1 VVKPALGIHDDA
13 SAHCDARSRCAIG
26 SLVGIEWFECT
37 IEIPA
42 AHSESV
48 ANFLIDNGAPGL
60 QSDECGGVARLT
72 AYFSSEPPLH
82 ALACFCSAIGCPVPD
97 AEGIRV
103 RQVPNEDWGEN
114 WRAHFQPQGV
124 GSRLF
129 ICPPWDCA
137 APAGCLVVVIDPGM
151 AFGTGQHATTRG
163 CLLLLEGAASSG
175 QVTRALDV
183 GTGSGILAIAL
194 AKLGLPDVWAVDTD
208 ATACAIAEANV
219 ATNAVAAPLHI
230 CLSLDDVSGTFD
242 LVAANLFANLLE
254 EMTPR
259 LVGLLRPGGVLIC
272 SGFLTDDEHRV
283 RRAYES
289 RGLRLQRRHEEQSW
303 VTLAL
308 HRPTEP

>member
-1 VVKPALGIHDDA
+1 M
-13 SAHCDARSRCAIG
+13 RS
-26 SLVGIEWFECT
+26 EWFECT
-37 IEIPA
+37 IEVPA
-42 AHSESV
+42 RHSESV

-60 QSDECGGVARLT
+60 QLDECAGVARLT
-72 AYFSSEPPLH
+72 AYFSAQPPLD
-82 ALACFCSAIGCPVPD
+82 ALACFCSAIGCPLSD
-97 AEGIRV
+97 TESIRV
-103 RQVPNEDWGEN
+103 RPVPNEDWGEN
-114 WRAHFQPQGV
+114 WRAHFQPQTV

-137 APAGCLVVVIDPGM
+137 APVGRLAVVIDPGM

-163 CLLLLEGAASSG
+163 CLLLLEGAITSG
-175 QVTRALDV
+175 MVTRALDV

-219 ATNAVAAPLHI
+219 ATNAVTAPVHI

-242 LVAANLFANLLE
+242 LVVANLFADLLE

-259 LVGLLRPGGVLIC
+259 LVALLRPGGVLIC
-272 SGFLTDDEHRV
+272 SGFLTADEHRV
-283 RRAYES
+283 QRAYES

-308 HRPTEP
+308 HRPAEP